1 LRRRPLIVF
10 DSVEALTA
18 EFSSS
23 FSKLSVST
31 SSLLSNDSSSVI
43 DVVVGAV
50 DSTTGVESL
59 AGVDHSSTAGSLEA
73 SQPVVD
79 VVVGAFQASVVDE
92 GASHSF
98 EAVFEIL
105 LFSFNVGT
113 GSSTLGFDLIF
124 LF

>member
-1 LRRRPLIVF
+1 MVF
-10 DSVEALTA
+10 DSVEALTTG
-18 EFSSS
+18 FSSS
-23 FSKLSVST
+23 LSKLSVST

-50 DSTTGVESL
+50 DSAAGVESL
-59 AGVDHSSTAGSLEA
+59 AGVDHSSTAGSLGA
-73 SQPVVD
+73 SQPVAD
-79 VVVGAFQASVVDE
+79 DVVGAFQASGADE

-98 EAVFEIL
+98 EAVFEVL

-124 LF
+124 CF